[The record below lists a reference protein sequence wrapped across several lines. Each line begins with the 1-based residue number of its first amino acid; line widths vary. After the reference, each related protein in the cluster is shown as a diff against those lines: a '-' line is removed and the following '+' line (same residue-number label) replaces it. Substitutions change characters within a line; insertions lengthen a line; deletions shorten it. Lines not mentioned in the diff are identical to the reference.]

1 MVTGDHPLTA
11 EAIARKVRGQTVRR
25 PLQSNN
31 KTNEKKSPS
40 SVAPSFQ
47 LNRIALQVNIVH
59 DFATREEIARG
70 ASVGGGGR
78 RRGDGP
84 QGRAGRAGGR
94 CRHRLPV
101 SGFARWRL
109 QFACT

>member
-70 ASVGGGGR
+70 ASVGGGG
-78 RRGDGP
+78 G
-84 QGRAGRAGGR
+84 AGVVMDPKAVPDEQVGAAVID
-94 CRHRLPV
+94 CR
-101 SGFARWRL
+101 
-109 QFACT
+109 